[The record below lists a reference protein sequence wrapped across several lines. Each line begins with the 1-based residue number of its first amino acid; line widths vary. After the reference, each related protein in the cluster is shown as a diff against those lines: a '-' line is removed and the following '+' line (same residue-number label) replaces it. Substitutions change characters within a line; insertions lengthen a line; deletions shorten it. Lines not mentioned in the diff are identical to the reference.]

1 MIGGTLAMPEPSAQD
16 QLDRRG
22 FISAA
27 IGASAALTTS
37 MMPASAE
44 TGTAT
49 PVPAAGGTGTAYT
62 GDVIAG
68 KPVVTTLDVEDLA
81 PGQTHLLYFRG
92 VQTPAGQHHYVSV
105 MVARGA
111 QPGPRVALI
120 SGVHGD
126 EISSLRTLQRVMEQL
141 DPAEMAG
148 TVLAVFDV
156 SRPALITMQRR
167 WPNTGRGFGLID
179 INREWPGNAN
189 GGTASS
195 RHAALV
201 FSQLLAPNADYAIDF
216 HTAAT
221 GMDMTDLLL
230 APMDQPEVRA
240 MAELFPVRQIFDFAG
255 YPGLLAVALAD
266 IGIPTFTPEIGAAR
280 IVDQELIAAFVEGT
294 LNVLKHHGI
303 VPGPIGRTGKDTA
316 AFVGD
321 RMHVVAASEGGF
333 VEVLV
338 QLDEAV
344 SPGQPVATQRNAF
357 GEVVADY
364 ATDTGGR
371 VAAFRT
377 DATAEPGDPLVFIL
391 FDSTAPQEQDAAEVV
406 PE

>member
-1 MIGGTLAMPEPSAQD
+1 MSELSALN
-16 QLDRRG
+16 QLDRRV

-37 MMPASAE
+37 MMPASAD
-44 TGTAT
+44 TRTAT
-49 PVPAAGGTGTAYT
+49 PVPPSGGTVYT

-68 KPVVTTLDVEDLA
+68 KQVVTALDVEDLES
-81 PGQTHLLYFRG
+81 GQKHLLYFQG
-92 VQTPAGQHHYVSV
+92 VQTPAGQHHYVST
-105 MVARGA
+105 MVAKGV

-126 EISSLRTLQRVMEQL
+126 EISSIRTVQRVMEQL
-141 DPAEMAG
+141 DPSAMSG

-156 SRPALITMQRR
+156 SRPALMTMQRR
-167 WPNTGRGFGLID
+167 WHSSGRGIGLID

-189 GGTASS
+189 GGTAAS

-201 FSQLLAPNADYAIDF
+201 FNQLLAPNADYAIDF

-221 GMDMTDLLL
+221 GMDMTDCLL
-230 APMDQPEVRA
+230 APLDQPEVRA
-240 MAELFPVRQIFDFAG
+240 MAELFPIRQIFDFAG

-266 IGIPTFTPEIGAAR
+266 VGIPAFTPEIGAPR
-280 IVDQELIAAFVEGT
+280 IVDQEMIADFVEGT
-294 LNVLKHHGI
+294 MNVLKHHGI
-303 VPGPIGRTGKDTA
+303 VLGPIGRTGKDTA

-321 RMHVVAASEGGF
+321 GMHVVAASDGGF

-338 QLDEAV
+338 RLDEEVA
-344 SPGQPVATQRNAF
+344 PGQKVATQRNAF

-364 ATDTGGR
+364 TTDRGGR
-371 VAAFRT
+371 IAAFRT

-391 FDSTAPQEQDAAEVV
+391 FDSTAPQEQDVAEVV

>member
-1 MIGGTLAMPEPSAQD
+1 MPEPPAHE
-16 QLDRRG
+16 QLDRRV

-27 IGASAALTTS
+27 IGASAALTSS

-44 TGTAT
+44 MGTAT
-49 PVPAAGGTGTAYT
+49 PVPGRGGTAYT
-62 GDVIAG
+62 GDVIEG
-68 KPVVTTLDVEDLA
+68 KQVVTALDVEDLE
-81 PGQTHLLYFRG
+81 PGQKHLLYFQG
-92 VQTPAGQHHYVSV
+92 VQTPAGQHSYVSV
-105 MVARGA
+105 MVAKGA

-126 EISSLRTLQRVMEQL
+126 EISSIRTVQQVMEQL
-141 DPAEMAG
+141 DPAAMSG

-156 SRPALITMQRR
+156 SRPALINMERR

-221 GMDMTDLLL
+221 GMDMVDCLL
-230 APMDQPEVRA
+230 APLDQPEVRA
-240 MAELFPVRQIFDFAG
+240 MAGLFPIRQIFDFAG
-255 YPGLLAVALAD
+255 YPGLLPVALAD

-280 IVDQELIAAFVEGT
+280 IVDQEMVPAFVEGT
-294 LNVLKHHGI
+294 MNVLKHYGI
-303 VPGPIGRTGKDTA
+303 LPGPIGRTGKDTA

-321 RMHVVAASEGGF
+321 GMHVVAASEGGF

-338 QLDEAV
+338 QLDKEV
-344 SPGQPVATQRNAF
+344 SPGQPVAKQRNAF
-357 GEVVADY
+357 GEVVAEY

-371 VAAFRT
+371 VTAFRT
-377 DATAEPGDPLVFIL
+377 DATAEPGDPLVFFL
-391 FDSTAPQEQDAAEVV
+391 FDSTAPQEQDVAEVV

>member
-1 MIGGTLAMPEPSAQD
+1 MPDSSATD

-27 IGASAALTTS
+27 IGASAAFS
-37 MMPASAE
+37 AVVMPASAE
-44 TGTAT
+44 TAT
-49 PVPAAGGTGTAYT
+49 PVAPPRGGTVYT
-62 GDVIAG
+62 GDTING
-68 KPVVTTLDVEDLA
+68 KQVVTTLDVEDLE
-81 PGQTHLLYFRG
+81 PGQKHLLYFQG
-92 VQTPAGQHHYVSV
+92 VQTPAGQHHYVST
-105 MVARGA
+105 MVAKGA

-126 EISSLRTLQRVMEQL
+126 EISSIRTVQRVMEQL
-141 DPAEMAG
+141 DPAEMSG

-156 SRPALITMQRR
+156 SRPALLGMQRR

-179 INREWPGNAN
+179 VNREWPGNAN

-201 FSQLLAPNADYAIDF
+201 FSQLLAPNADYALDF
-216 HTAAT
+216 HTAPT
-221 GMDMTDLLL
+221 GMDVVDFLL

-240 MAELFPVRQIFDFAG
+240 MAELFPIRQIFDFAG
-255 YPGLLAVALAD
+255 YPGLLALALSD
-266 IGIPTFTPEIGAAR
+266 IGIPTFTPEVGAPR
-280 IVDQELIAAFVEGT
+280 IVDQEMIPAFVEGT

-303 VPGPIGRTGKDTA
+303 LPGPIGRTSKDTA
-316 AFVGD
+316 VFVGD
-321 RMHVVAASEGGF
+321 GQHAVAASEGGF
-333 VEVLV
+333 VELLV
-338 QLDEAV
+338 QLDEEV
-344 SPGQPVATQRNAF
+344 SPGQMVATQRNAF

-371 VAAFRT
+371 VGGIRT

-391 FDSTAPQEQDAAEVV
+391 FDSTAPQEQDVAEVV

>member
-1 MIGGTLAMPEPSAQD
+1 MTDPSATD
-16 QLDRRG
+16 QIDRRG

-49 PVPAAGGTGTAYT
+49 PVPAAGGTAYT
-62 GDVIAG
+62 GDMIAG
-68 KPVVTTLDVEDLA
+68 KPVVTALDVEDLE
-81 PGQTHLLYFRG
+81 PGQKHLLYFQG
-92 VQTPAGQHHYVSV
+92 VQTPAGQHAYVSV
-105 MVARGA
+105 MVAKGA

-126 EISSLRTLQRVMEQL
+126 EISSIRTVQQVMEQL
-141 DPAEMAG
+141 DPAAMAG
-148 TVLAVFDV
+148 TVLAAFDV
-156 SRPALITMQRR
+156 SRPALVSMQRR
-167 WPNTGRGFGLID
+167 WPNSGRGFGLID
-179 INREWPGNAN
+179 VNREWPGNAN

-221 GMDMTDLLL
+221 GMDMVDLPPG
-230 APMDQPEVRA
+230 AHGSAGGARDGRA
-240 MAELFPVRQIFDFAG
+240 LPDPADLGLCRLPGTAG
-255 YPGLLAVALAD
+255 RGSRRRRHPDVHARSRGPAHRRPGDDPRLRRRD
-266 IGIPTFTPEIGAAR
+266 M
-280 IVDQELIAAFVEGT
+280 
-294 LNVLKHHGI
+294 NVLKHHGI

-321 RMHVVAASEGGF
+321 AMHVVAASEGGF

-338 QLDEAV
+338 QLDEEV
-344 SPGQPVATQRNAF
+344 SPGQTVATQRNAF

-364 ATDTGGR
+364 TTDIGGR

-391 FDSTAPQEQDAAEVV
+391 FDSTAPQEQDVAEVM

>member
-1 MIGGTLAMPEPSAQD
+1 MPDPSAPD

-27 IGASAALTTS
+27 IGASAAFS
-37 MMPASAE
+37 AVVMPASAD
-44 TGTAT
+44 TTAT
-49 PVPAAGGTGTAYT
+49 PVPGRGGTVYT
-62 GDVIAG
+62 GDVIEG
-68 KPVVTTLDVEDLA
+68 KQVVTALDVADLE
-81 PGQTHLLYFRG
+81 PGQKHLLYFQG
-92 VQTPAGQHHYVSV
+92 VQTPAGQHHYVST
-105 MVARGA
+105 MVAKGA
-111 QPGPRVALI
+111 QPGARVALI

-126 EISSLRTLQRVMEQL
+126 EISSIRTVQRVMEQL
-141 DPAEMAG
+141 DPAAMSG
-148 TVLAVFDV
+148 TVMAVFDV
-156 SRPALITMQRR
+156 SRPALVSMQRR
-167 WPNTGRGFGLID
+167 WPNSGRGIGLID
-179 INREWPGNAN
+179 VNREWPGDAN

-201 FSQLLAPNADYAIDF
+201 FSQLIAPNADYAIDF

-221 GMDMTDLLL
+221 GMDVADFLL
-230 APMDQPEVRA
+230 APMDQPEVRE
-240 MAELFPVRQIFDFAG
+240 MAELYPVRQIFDFAG
-255 YPGLLAVALAD
+255 YPGLLPVALAD
-266 IGIPTFTPEIGAAR
+266 VGIPTFTPEVGASR
-280 IVDQELIAAFVEGT
+280 IVDQEMIPAFVEGT

-303 VPGPIGRTGKDTA
+303 LPGPIGRTGKDTA

-321 RMHVVAASEGGF
+321 RSHVVAATDGGF

-338 QLDEAV
+338 RLDEEV
-344 SPGQPVATQRNAF
+344 SPGQTVATQRNAF

-371 VAAFRT
+371 VTAFRT

-391 FDSTAPQEQDAAEVV
+391 FDSTAPQAQDVAEVV